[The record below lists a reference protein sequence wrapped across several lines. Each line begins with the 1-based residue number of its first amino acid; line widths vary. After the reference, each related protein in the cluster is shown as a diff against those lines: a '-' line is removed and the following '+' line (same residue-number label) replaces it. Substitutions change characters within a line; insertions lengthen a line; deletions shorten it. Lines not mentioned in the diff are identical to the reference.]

1 MNIVF
6 DFGAVLFSWQPV
18 PLLRKHLAHRVAT
31 AEAAHE
37 LAQAM
42 FGHED
47 WLGFDR
53 GTAELPDVIARMAAR
68 LGLEEAEL
76 DAMLSPIGE
85 RMAPISETVGLL
97 GELRARRDAGEDLRL
112 FYLSNMPAP
121 YARVLEERHDF
132 IGWFDGGIFS
142 GDVRLMKPQPE
153 IYELL
158 AARHGL
164 AAGRTVFI
172 DDMDYNVDAA
182 KALGWHGI
190 RFESA
195 EGLRKALGPFI
206 QSAGA

>member
-1 MNIVF
+1 MNVVF

-18 PLLRKHLAHRVAT
+18 LLVRKHLAHRAPT

-42 FGHED
+42 FAHED

-53 GTAELPDVIARMAAR
+53 GTAELPGVIARMAAR
-68 LGLEEAEL
+68 LDLDAAEL
-76 DAMLSPIGE
+76 DAMLSPMGE
-85 RMAPISETVGLL
+85 RMAPIPETVGLL
-97 GELRARRDAGEDLRL
+97 SELCARRDAGEGLRL

-121 YARVLEERHDF
+121 YARALEERLDF

-142 GDVRLMKPQPE
+142 GDVRLVKPQPE

-158 AARHGL
+158 ASRHGL

-172 DDMDYNVDAA
+172 DDMGYNVDAA

-195 EGLRKALGPFI
+195 ESLKKALAPLI
-206 QSAGA
+206 PAAEA

>member
-6 DFGAVLFSWQPV
+6 DFGAVLFTWQPAL
-18 PLLRKHLAHRVAT
+18 LLRKHLAHRAAT

-42 FGHED
+42 FAHED

-68 LGLEEAEL
+68 LDLEAAAL
-76 DAMLSPIGE
+76 DEMLSPIGE
-85 RMAPISETVGLL
+85 RMAPIPETVDLL
-97 GELRARRDAGEDLRL
+97 AQLRARRDAGEDIRL

-121 YARVLEERHDF
+121 YARALEERHEF

-142 GDVRLMKPQPE
+142 GDVRLVKPQPE

-158 AARHGL
+158 ASRHGL

-172 DDMDYNVDAA
+172 DDMDYNVEAA

-190 RFESA
+190 RFESPQ
-195 EGLRKALGPFI
+195 GLQASLAALI
-206 QSAGA
+206 QTA